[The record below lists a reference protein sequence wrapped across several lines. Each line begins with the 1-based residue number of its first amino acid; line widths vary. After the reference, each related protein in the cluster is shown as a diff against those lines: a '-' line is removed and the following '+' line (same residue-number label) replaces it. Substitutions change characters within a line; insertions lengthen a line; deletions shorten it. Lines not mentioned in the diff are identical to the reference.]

1 MKLVFI
7 EGPGKLE
14 SIKKYLG
21 PEYVVFATK
30 GHVRDLP
37 ANSFAIDL
45 NNNYEPTYE
54 IIPNKKAT
62 VEQLKKLA
70 EKADAIYLASDP
82 DREGEAIAW
91 HLATILGLEKD
102 AKVRTAFNEISKN
115 VVNASIA
122 NPQPINYDLV
132 NAQQGRRVL
141 DRIMG
146 YKLSPLL
153 SKKIHGK
160 LSAGRVQSVT
170 LKLIVDREKAIK
182 NFVPEEYWNIS
193 AELSKDKQKFKADLI
208 QFKDKKLDIKNKEQV
223 DEILKIIE
231 PAEYKV
237 GIVKRQVAYSKPPA
251 PYITSSLQQDAT
263 SKLKMTL
270 PTYTKTAQSLYEGVM
285 IKGEGKTA
293 LVTYIR
299 TDSTRVSTDAQF
311 MARDYILENFGKE
324 YHPGK
329 FNEFTAKQGA
339 QDAHEAIRPINLK
352 YTPEYL
358 KDKIDEQYLK
368 LYTLIFNR
376 FVASQMSWAQY
387 DSLTVDIL
395 AEDYKFRASG
405 KALIFDGFTKL
416 IKPQEDEKGGINIP
430 SLAEGEIVT
439 KNKIKTEQ
447 KFTKPPVRF
456 NTGTLTHEMEIQGIG
471 RPSTYANT
479 ITTLFNR
486 EYIKTEKNY
495 LVPTELGVQVTEYL
509 EEYFKQAMDIKFTA
523 DMEKELDDV
532 ELGKTKWQDIVD
544 RFYLDFAKQLDY
556 ASKQSGINVEKTAP
570 EPSDIKCEKC
580 GAIMVYR
587 DGKFGRFLA
596 CSNFPKCK
604 NTKNLANSQI
614 TETGICPKCG
624 GVVSAKH
631 SKHGK
636 LFFGC
641 NNYPKCDYVSWDLP
655 LNKPCPKCGANLFK
669 KFSSNKQTILC
680 ENKGCNYVER

>member
-7 EGPGKLE
+7 EGPGKQE
-14 SIKKYLG
+14 TIKKYLG
-21 PEYVVFATK
+21 AEYVVFATK

-45 NNNYEPTYE
+45 KNNYEPSYE
-54 IIPNKKAT
+54 IIPNKKST
-62 VEQLKKLA
+62 VAELKKLA
-70 EKADAIYLASDP
+70 QKADAIYLASDP

-91 HLATILGLEKD
+91 HLSTILGLDKD
-102 AKVRTAFNEISKN
+102 AKVRTAFNEISKKA
-115 VVNASIA
+115 VNASIA

-170 LKLIVDREKAIK
+170 LKLVVDREKAIK
-182 NFVPEEYWNIS
+182 SFVPEEYWNIS
-193 AELSKDKQKFKADLI
+193 AELSKNNKKFKADLI
-208 QFKDKKLDIKNKEQV
+208 QFKDKKLEIKNKEQV
-223 DEILKIIE
+223 DDILKAIE
-231 PAEYKV
+231 STDYKV
-237 GIVKRQVAYSKPPA
+237 NQVKRQITYSKPQP
-251 PYITSSLQQDAT
+251 PYITSSLQQDAL

-270 PTYTKTAQSLYEGVM
+270 ANFTKTVQSLYEGVI

-311 MARDYILENFGKE
+311 MARDYIIEHFGKD

-329 FNEFTAKQGA
+329 FNEYSTKQGA

-358 KDKIDEQYLK
+358 TGKIDDIYLK

-387 DSLTVDIL
+387 DSLTVDIV
-395 AEDYKFRASG
+395 ANNYKFRSNG
-405 KALIFDGFTKL
+405 KALIFEGYTKL
-416 IKPQEDEKGGINIP
+416 LKPQDDDKDGINIP
-430 SLAEGEIVT
+430 DLVEGETVT

-456 NTGTLTHEMEIQGIG
+456 TTGTLTHEMEVQGIG
-471 RPSTYANT
+471 RPSTYAAT

-486 EYIKTEKNY
+486 EYIKTERNA
-495 LVPTELGVQVTEYL
+495 LVPTELGIQVTEYL

-532 ELGKTKWQDIVD
+532 ELGKVKWQDIVD
-544 RFYLDFAKQLDY
+544 RFYVDFSKQLEY
-556 ASKQSGINVEKTAP
+556 ASQQSGISLPKSSP
-570 EPSDIKCEKC
+570 EPSNIKCEKC
-580 GAIMVYR
+580 GAMMVYR
-587 DGKFGRFLA
+587 EGKFGRFLA
-596 CSNFPKCK
+596 CSNYPKCK
-604 NTKNLANSQI
+604 NTKNLSENQI

-641 NNYPKCDYVSWDLP
+641 NNYPKCDYISWNLP
-655 LNKPCPKCGANLFK
+655 LNRTCPNCGAPLYK
-669 KFSSNKQTILC
+669 KFGAKQTSIIC
-680 ENKGCNYVER
+680 ETKGCNYVER